1 MVVQLFFIIVSLYA
15 YSLAPSTMD
24 MLFMAA
30 MIATALLSITFNY
43 YKAKDFDIKKQYL
56 RHSVIFIISYIVVF
70 YQYNIDYLLGFVE
83 VNERTS
89 LIWYDTTVVCKSLA
103 MANIGLS
110 SFMAGFQ
117 LYNKIGRQNIIA
129 HNIYIYKNPQII
141 VCLIYTLIVLY
152 LIFVEKK
159 YLINGYPNHIE
170 QGNIAYH
177 LAIYIQ
183 GLLFSAFVI
192 NSCKLRSCNL
202 KISVSKYLK
211 ENKTL
216 LVAVILW
223 VTLILLSGRRTEALK
238 DILLVLISF
247 IYVCQYKFSIRE
259 LLVPIIGLSIL
270 MGLMALTRVDGTM
283 SMDEAIKALQESV
296 SISPLT
302 QELAFNVSSLHIAL
316 SNIPENIGYNYGITF
331 ALGFLVI
338 VPGLQPFVISAL
350 SIPEA
355 LKGSAWLITEISD
368 VDFGMGT
375 SVIADIYV
383 SFGIWG
389 VIPIMFLWGVLLS
402 FMEKNTFG
410 FKVVTNP
417 YIIAFSF
424 SIYTTLIYVVRSSLV
439 SVLDSIS
446 YTLIFIF
453 LFSKR
458 KKIC

>member
-1 MVVQLFFIIVSLYA
+1 MVIQLFFLIISLYA
-15 YSLAPSTMD
+15 YSLAPLTMD
-24 MLFMAA
+24 MLFMAT
-30 MIATALLSITFNY
+30 MIIVALLSIIFNY
-43 YKAKDFDIKKQYL
+43 YTKNSGIKKQYL
-56 RHSVIFIISYIVVF
+56 RHSVLFVISYIVVF
-70 YQYNIDYLLGFVE
+70 YQYNIDYVLGFVE

-110 SFMAGFQ
+110 SFMIGFQ
-117 LYNKIGRQNIIA
+117 LFNKIGRWNITA
-129 HNIYIYKNPQII
+129 HHVYIYRNSKII
-141 VCLIYTLIVLY
+141 VNCIYVLIILY
-152 LIFVEKK
+152 LIFVEKD

-177 LAIYIQ
+177 LSIYIQ

-192 NSCKLRSCNL
+192 NSCKLRSCNI
-202 KISVSKYLK
+202 KTSVSKYLRI
-211 ENKTL
+211 NKTL
-216 LVAVILW
+216 LLAVFLW
-223 VTLILLSGRRTEALK
+223 VTLILLSGRRTEAIK

-247 IYVCQYKFSIRE
+247 IYVCQYKFGIRE
-259 LLVPIIGLSIL
+259 LLIPIIGLSVL
-270 MGLMALTRVDGTM
+270 MGVMALTRVEGTM
-283 SMDEAIKALQESV
+283 TMDEAIKALQGSV

-331 ALGFLVI
+331 VLGFLVI
-338 VPGLQPFVISAL
+338 VPGLQPFVINAL
-350 SIPEA
+350 SIPDV
-355 LKGSAWLITEISD
+355 LKGSAWLITEISN

-389 VIPIMFLWGVLLS
+389 VIPIMVLWGILLS
-402 FMEKNTFG
+402 FMEKSTFG
-410 FKVVTNP
+410 YKVTNP

-458 KKIC
+458 KKVCL